1 MSAIKINDCKKNYFN
16 IGLNLDLDETH
27 LCAGGEPG
35 KCSSAGDGGGGLFS
49 KLSDG
54 RWQVVGVSS
63 AGATRCSD
71 EEGRPDVYTRVSQ
84 YVEWIEQTMCIMS
97 AYYVGCR

>member
-1 MSAIKINDCKKNYFN
+1 M
-16 IGLNLDLDETH
+16 
-27 LCAGGEPG
+27 CAGGEPG